1 MKHTYPI
8 MFHTGVLPFFQ
19 ESGKQNA
26 YIFSI
31 LLSFLLRFTKKIL
44 AQEILVQSTK
54 YKEFL
59 LSLKFSTYNLPF
71 SIFNVQPATGYRLP
85 AILNLNTE
93 TQRHRDSSLTFKTLS
108 LNPSGFANFSPI
120 PKYLNYIIY
129 HTNYSQFTTQ
139 NSPLTTQIFSE
150 GVPSAQFSTHNFEI

>member
-8 MFHTGVLPFFQ
+8 MFHTSVLSFFQ

-71 SIFNVQPATGYRLP
+71 SIFNVQPATGYRLL
-85 AILNLNTE
+85 ATLNLNTE
-93 TQRHRDSSLTFKTLS
+93 PQSHRVSSLNLKALS

-129 HTNYSQFTTQ
+129 NTPHPQLKTHTPTCNLQLATYNLQLATIYSTI
-139 NSPLTTQIFSE
+139 N
-150 GVPSAQFSTHNFEI
+150 